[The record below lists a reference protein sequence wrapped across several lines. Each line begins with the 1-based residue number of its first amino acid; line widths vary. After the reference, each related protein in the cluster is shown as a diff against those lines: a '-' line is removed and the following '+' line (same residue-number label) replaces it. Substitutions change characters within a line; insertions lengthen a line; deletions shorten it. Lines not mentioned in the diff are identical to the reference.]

1 MKKLSIKDYARSL
14 YQASHGLK
22 GAELAGVIKNFV
34 ELLARKQLL
43 KKSEAIIAEF
53 IAYAKQQEGIVDIE
67 VTSARELDDKTINQI
82 KKIFGSKVE
91 AAAKVSA
98 EWLGGLT
105 VRTADTI
112 FDASLK
118 TQLFKLKQALT

>member
-1 MKKLSIKDYARSL
+1 MKKNQLSDYVKGL
-14 YQASHGLK
+14 YEATRGLK
-22 GAELAGVIKNFV
+22 GAALAGVIKNFV
-34 ELLARKQLL
+34 ELLTRKQLL
-43 KKSEAIIAEF
+43 KKVDLIIAEF
-53 IAYAKQQEGIVDIE
+53 VAYAKRQEGIVGIE

-91 AAAKVSA
+91 AVAQVSA
-98 EWLGGLT
+98 GLLGGLT

-118 TQLFKLKQALT
+118 TQLFKLKQALV